1 MSLEVF
7 VSEKAPGVTNIL
19 LEGTLDAH
27 THAVL
32 EKRVDEILLKNPQV
46 IIFDLERLK
55 FISSIGLRVIA
66 KTKKTLK
73 QSGGQLML
81 VNLQPQ
87 IKEVFDIINALPQE
101 QIFKNVQELDEYLM
115 VMQQRNIQARKGS

>member
-7 VSEKAPGVTNIL
+7 VSEKAPGVINIL
-19 LEGTLDAH
+19 LEGTLDAN
-27 THAVL
+27 THATL
-32 EKRVDEILLKNPQV
+32 EKRVDEILLKNPG
-46 IIFDLERLK
+46 ILIFDLERLK

-66 KTKKTLK
+66 KAKKTMK
-73 QSGGQLML
+73 QSSGQLML

-101 QIFKNVQELDEYLM
+101 QIFKSVQELDEYLM
-115 VMQQRNIQARKGS
+115 VMQQRNIQARKGG